1 MCKLMSMEDA
11 KYEQRRPRRTHAT
24 LAVGHRSLR
33 GLLPMT
39 GRCSA
44 CRSQSRSASKCAHTT
59 SAQRRAAAHHCGKSL
74 HHCAGARATLPAMHS
89 CAWAAEELSKRER
102 LPLGTNMHEAR
113 SGATWRKACG
123 RRRIAR
129 RGGCEP
135 TQGTQRTACRSC
147 CRLKVNQDTREV
159 WSGVRGEWAKPRPR
173 Q

>member
-1 MCKLMSMEDA
+1 MQANVEDA
-11 KYEQRRPRRTHAT
+11 KYEQRRPRRTHAA

-74 HHCAGARATLPAMHS
+74 HCAGARATLPAMHS

-135 TQGTQRTACRSC
+135 TTQGTQRTAGAAAGRRS
-147 CRLKVNQDTREV
+147 TRIH
-159 WSGVRGEWAKPRPR
+159 GRCGRA
-173 Q
+173 